1 MLLAPRIGADI
12 GLQKERKMKIKNISN
27 LTRATGILEGLL
39 FGTKNEATFNALE
52 RVIGILEI
60 IIEDEEPKTA
70 KEDEK

>member
-1 MLLAPRIGADI
+1 
-12 GLQKERKMKIKNISN
+12 MKIKNISN